1 MKKVL
6 YIAVLISLFTG
17 ATAFTSVAASE
28 HEAHHPAGTPTDATT
43 STKGMM
49 QQEAGMSQM
58 PCMAASASGPKSQMM
73 GMMGG
78 KEMGGMMHGGQ
89 MGMMGG
95 EGMQGM
101 MHGGRMMHGGQMGMM
116 EHGKKHMFYLDRAD
130 ELGLTSEQ
138 VDKLKAIHVE
148 GRKDNIR
155 NAAEAKIARLELSDL
170 LSGDTWALKDAESLI
185 RKVQTLEGD
194 IRIRHLQVASD
205 ARKVLTAEQLQQ
217 IQTDGSAGNL
227 ENLFQ

>member
-6 YIAVLISLFTG
+6 YTAILISLFTG

-28 HEAHHPAGTPTDATT
+28 HEAHHPAGMQTGAT

-49 QQEAGMSQM
+49 MQQGAGMGQM
-58 PCMAASASGPKSQMM
+58 PCMATSASGSKSQMM

-78 KEMGGMMHGGQ
+78 KEMRGMMRGGQ
-89 MGMMGG
+89 RGMMGG
-95 EGMQGM
+95 SGMQGM
-101 MHGGRMMHGGQMGMM
+101 MHGGRMMHGSQMGMM
-116 EHGKKHMFYLDRAD
+116 GHGMGHMCYLDRVE

-155 NAAEAKIARLELSDL
+155 NLAETKIARLELSDL
-170 LSGDTWALKDAESLI
+170 LSGDTWALKDAESLV

-194 IRIRHLQVASD
+194 LQIRRLQAISD

-217 IQTDGSAGNL
+217 IQTEDKAGNL

>member
-6 YIAVLISLFTG
+6 YTAVLISLFTG

-28 HEAHHPAGTPTDATT
+28 HEKHHPAGMQTGAT

-49 QQEAGMSQM
+49 MQQGADMGQR
-58 PCMAASASGPKSQMM
+58 PCMAASASGSKSQKM

-78 KEMGGMMHGGQ
+78 KEMGGMMRGGQ
-89 MGMMGG
+89 MGMMGEG
-95 EGMQGM
+95 GMQGM
-101 MHGGRMMHGGQMGMM
+101 MHGGRMMHGNQMGMM
-116 EHGKKHMFYLDRAD
+116 EHGKGHMFYLDRAD

-170 LSGDTWALKDAESLI
+170 LSGDTWALKDVESLV

-194 IRIRHLQVASD
+194 LQIRRLQAVSD

-217 IQTDGSAGNL
+217 TQTDGSAGNL
-227 ENLFQ
+227 ENLIQ